1 MSGHKNYTHS
11 KPKCF
16 YPFRS
21 SLLRSIWG
29 GVEPAFALSISSL
42 GALLNEFFST
52 EGTHRNIGLFYNPKT
67 DSGPSYVTCA
77 TSSLLA
83 PSPPIDQQYNTI
95 GNWLAPWKLEIHLRY
110 KISIGITKGSAILP
124 KITSLY
130 IM

>member
-29 GVEPAFALSISSL
+29 WSPLLPSVFLHW

-124 KITSLY
+124 KITALY